1 MPSESES
8 NEEIPNKRRKGVVR
22 PETYKRNIIKE
33 SRTHGKEYINYKGKT
48 ICQKTPPH
56 EIKCKCPAKCFKL
69 ITKEVLSDIWTTFY
83 SMKDKNSQDIYLQS
97 LIEKK
102 EIKRRTKSKILIP
115 IIENRN
121 ETNNMAV
128 DEIDEEEL
136 EYGDQNVQ
144 TNFKRQN
151 SFVYKLRVN
160 GEFFTVC
167 KNVFMATHGVTAD
180 RVRRLSFLLLN
191 NKMPEDKRGKNISGN
206 AIPGNI
212 CVEIHQHINRFN
224 VKNTHYG
231 GKPKKYLD
239 ARLNIVKV
247 HQMFVKDY
255 PDLAFKVKY
264 NFYYKY
270 FKENFDY
277 TFGRPQVD
285 VCSQCE
291 SLNTKIRDPALS
303 ESAKR
308 SAAGELILHKKRA
321 KKFYTELNTAKE
333 NKDDDTV
340 VLCFD
345 YMSNL
350 PLPNIPVQEVFYMRQ
365 LWVNIFCVH
374 DVKTNQAK
382 MYMYHEGEARKSPN
396 EVCSFLLHYFENC
409 IHVNTKNIILFSD
422 GAAGQNKNHTV
433 VRFLMNLCDR
443 GKFKTITH
451 FFPIRGHS
459 FLPCDRDFG
468 SIKRL
473 LRKTDRI
480 YTPQQYAQLIIEASR
495 CGRFTVHKVQTDEIL
510 NFKNWWPSSYKKT
523 VSSDE
528 TSRRG
533 SHKDDRIT
541 FKISSYKH
549 FIFRH
554 SLPGK
559 VEVKTF
565 INGLSSST
573 FTFRK
578 TNLYA
583 NLPTTKAYNTGKV
596 PINKKKIDD
605 LKKLSEYTTDY

>member
-1 MPSESES
+1 MSNESES
-8 NEEIPNKRRKGVVR
+8 NEDIPNKRRKGVIR
-22 PETYKRNIIKE
+22 PKTYKRNIIKE
-33 SRTHGKEYINYKGKT
+33 SRTHGKEYINYKGNK

-56 EIKCKCPAKCFKL
+56 EIKCKCPALCFKL
-69 ITKEVLSDIWTTFY
+69 ITKEVLSDIWTKFY
-83 SMKDKNSQDIYLQS
+83 SMENKNSQDIYLQS

-102 EIKRRTKSKILIP
+102 GIKRRTKYKMLLP

-121 ETNNMAV
+121 ETNNIVV
-128 DEIDEEEL
+128 DETDDEEL

-144 TNFKRQN
+144 TIFNDRTLLFINFG
-151 SFVYKLRVN
+151 LM
-160 GEFFTVC
+160 
-167 KNVFMATHGVTAD
+167 NVFIATHGVIAD
-180 RVRRLSFLLLN
+180 RVRRLSFLLSN
-191 NKMPEDKRGKNISGN
+191 NKTPEDKRGKNISGN
-206 AIPGNI
+206 AIPGDI
-212 CVEIHQHINRFN
+212 CVEIHQHINQFN

-231 GKPKKYLD
+231 GKPKKYLN
-239 ARLNIVKV
+239 ARLNIVKM
-247 HQMFVKDY
+247 HQMFLKDI
-255 PDLAFKVKY
+255 PDLAVKVKY

-270 FKENFDY
+270 FKDNFDY

-308 SAAGELILHKKRA
+308 GAAGELVLHKRRA
-321 KKFYTELNTAKE
+321 KKFYTELNTPIKI
-333 NKDDDTV
+333 KMMTPSFY
-340 VLCFD
+340 VLTTCQIYPYRTYLFKRFF
-345 YMSNL
+345 
-350 PLPNIPVQEVFYMRQ
+350 I
-365 LWVNIFCVH
+365 CVS
-374 DVKTNQAK
+374 
-382 MYMYHEGEARKSPN
+382 YG
-396 EVCSFLLHYFENC
+396 
-409 IHVNTKNIILFSD
+409 D

-443 GKFKTITH
+443 GKFETITH
-451 FFPIRGHS
+451 FFPVRGHS

-480 YTPQQYAQLIIEASR
+480 YTPQQYAQLIIENSR
-495 CGRFTVHKVQTDEIL
+495 CGRFSIHKVQTDEIL

-523 VSSDE
+523 VNSDE
-528 TSRRG
+528 TLRG
-533 SHKDDRIT
+533 GIHKDDRIS

-554 SLPGK
+554 RLPGK

-565 INGLSSST
+565 INGLFSSM

-578 TNLYA
+578 TNQSPD
-583 NLPTTKAYNTGKV
+583 LPTNKAYPTGKV

-605 LKKLSEYTTDY
+605 LKKLSEYTTDYSDFYNIILSWPTSTQEEGMHDSEYEEQ